1 MGDARMTDSFQNFEE
16 ALAAT
21 RDRNEHDRTRYLKL
35 YDIDLWDPKH
45 YDLIIDTSEKSP
57 QEVADLIISKLKR

>member
-21 RDRNEHDRTRYLKL
+21 RDRNEHDRARYLKL
-35 YDIDLWDPKH
+35 YNIDLWDPKH